1 MSKLFFCILYLVIS
15 EFIYAAEQFHINVS
29 AGLSADNIHDTSF
42 SVKTILDFPYGKLS
56 GVFTTPLTKPTANGN
71 ISLSINP
78 FPWCTLKTGS
88 LSLSGILQ
96 RLINP
101 KITSSL
107 HPVSARSVTRA
118 IPEIKNRTSQL
129 RPIGAAIFLK
139 PQLFLRKVLL
149 SPFITLYGDEN
160 TMFASSAGIE
170 YTADK
175 ISGSTSVAL
184 STYLLEQTD
193 FTNWFSPS
201 DTPLPVYLPRTRYFN
216 AALETE
222 ITGKYAGIYFGT
234 GAVPSLFGGFI
245 PWFRNE
251 TFFSSRYLHISS
263 AIFWV
268 PHTFIT
274 SDGTTISKRLEISC
288 TPLIQIPFNQWD
300 TIFKTGAALF
310 INISSHTGKFLT
322 GCDISTK
329 HIHIRCTAGW
339 TNWQFPF
346 KPDSVTSIPI
356 KASADFS
363 FFSFYYTVSSAAEL
377 FLAGPLHTQQKYT
390 FSAGFRPIGTESI
403 PLYIP
408 QTRLSTNISCRDG
421 NMYSWD
427 LSGRCSWKIHNRY
440 TTIRVYVEYTYKYTS

>member
-56 GVFTTPLTKPTANGN
+56 GVFTTPLTKPAANGN

-129 RPIGAAIFLK
+129 RPIGAA
-139 PQLFLRKVLL
+139 R
-149 SPFITLYGDEN
+149 
-160 TMFASSAGIE
+160 
-170 YTADK
+170 
-175 ISGSTSVAL
+175 STSVAL

-274 SDGTTISKRLEISC
+274 SDGATISKRLEISC